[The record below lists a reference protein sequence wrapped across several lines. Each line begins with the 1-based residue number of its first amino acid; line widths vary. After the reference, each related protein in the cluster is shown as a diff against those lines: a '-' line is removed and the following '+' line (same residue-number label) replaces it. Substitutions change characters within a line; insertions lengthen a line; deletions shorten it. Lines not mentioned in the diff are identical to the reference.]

1 MLPVTIRE
9 AKMAISES
17 MPDKR
22 TPRVNLR
29 AYAATVLIA
38 GLTACGSSTSNSG
51 PIVPV
56 LPPPPVAAATNYV
69 DLSVAT
75 SGAGTQASPWN
86 NLTVVDSVTF
96 SPGDQLFFKRGMTCS
111 GTLSP
116 QGSETTGSPIVIH
129 ANGTGAQPTID
140 GGMNMAAVQLTGQ
153 QGWEINNLEIVGGN
167 KYGID
172 IAGPAPNMAYT
183 HFRLTNLNVH
193 GARYLSSGNDSGEV
207 VITIGNAGETFNDI
221 VIDGVTTHI
230 GIPPRLDHGG
240 NCERCCEIPLAHS
253 RT

>member
-9 AKMAISES
+9 AKMAIPES

-22 TPRVNLR
+22 TPRVNSR

-193 GARYLSSGNDSGEV
+193 GARYLSFRERLRRSCYYHRECRGNVQRHCDRRRDD
-207 VITIGNAGETFNDI
+207 A
-221 VIDGVTTHI
+221 
-230 GIPPRLDHGG
+230 
-240 NCERCCEIPLAHS
+240 
-253 RT
+253 